1 MESDIDDDITDLEEV
16 VQSMAEQSQGADPQ
30 TKRAIFIIQ
39 IVVLLFGFIKCCIKA
54 RAGSPRTDKFNIE

>member
-1 MESDIDDDITDLEEV
+1 MESDIDDDITEV
-16 VQSMAEQSQGADPQ
+16 EGFVKSLADQSQGADAR

-54 RAGSPRTDKFNIE
+54 RADSPKSHKFNIE